1 MTTRDNQRPG
11 PVDSLDA
18 ADAQQILDDLQDT
31 IGRLL
36 EDFRT
41 NRIADAPS
49 AVGRIDELLTQ
60 LMGMTRPTSRQI
72 RQLKLLAGLHSQLQ
86 LTLAQKK
93 DEASRRLADALRGHN
108 GLKVYRNAL
117 SADTAT

>member
-1 MTTRDNQRPG
+1 MTTPDNQRPG

-18 ADAQQILDDLQDT
+18 ADAQQILDNLQDT

-36 EDFRT
+36 EDSRT
-41 NRIADAPS
+41 DRMAEAFS
-49 AVGRIDELLTQ
+49 AVERIDELLTQ
-60 LMGMTRPTSRQI
+60 LMGMTRPTSRQV

-108 GLKVYRNAL
+108 GLKAYRNAV

>member
-36 EDFRT
+36 EDSRT
-41 NRIADAPS
+41 DRMADASP
-49 AVGRIDELLTQ
+49 AVGRIEALLTQ
-60 LMGMTRPTSRQI
+60 LMGMTRPTSRQV
-72 RQLKLLAGLHSQLQ
+72 RQLKLIGRLHSQLQ
-86 LTLAQKK
+86 LALAQKK
-93 DEASRRLADALRGHN
+93 DEVSRRLAGALRGHN
-108 GLKVYRNAL
+108 GLKAYRNAV
-117 SADTAT
+117 SADTVT

>member
-1 MTTRDNQRPG
+1 MTTRDNQLPG

-18 ADAQQILDDLQDT
+18 ADTQQVLDDLQDT

-36 EDFRT
+36 EDSRT
-41 NRIADAPS
+41 DRMADAPP
-49 AVGRIDELLTQ
+49 AVERIDELLMQ
-60 LMGMTRPTSRQI
+60 LTGMTRPTSRQI

-108 GLKVYRNAL
+108 GLKAYRNAI